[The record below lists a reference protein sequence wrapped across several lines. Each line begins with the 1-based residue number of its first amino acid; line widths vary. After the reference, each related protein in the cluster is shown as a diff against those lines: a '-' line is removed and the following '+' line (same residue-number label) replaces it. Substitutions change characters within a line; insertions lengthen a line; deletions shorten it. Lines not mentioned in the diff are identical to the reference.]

1 MSDEVLRPYS
11 AEQVF
16 ALEMDAEVIARQ
28 LHDAWAPPGSWRR
41 IDRDLLEWIVYDAMI
56 ALREAMIAEEGN

>member
-1 MSDEVLRPYS
+1 MSDEVGRPYS

-16 ALEMDAEVIARQ
+16 ALEMDAELIARMV
-28 LHDAWAPPGSWRR
+28 HSEWAPPGSWRR
-41 IDRDLLEWIVYDAMI
+41 MDRDLLEWLIYDAMI